1 MQRERQKIGKTT
13 IPHVHHAFLY
23 ISFLTLHDYDVKMP
37 NFRFC
42 GRCEHKT
49 TFFFFSW
56 TSIQSFRIQLQKNC
70 QHLRKELKNLKFEVA
85 QLHFLSDVSLL
96 MLKLLLSSWTTSLFK
111 NHSGLCLQQDL
122 TCLNII
128 APSYPYIAYLLFAF
142 LFQLYLGTCAHAI

>member
-1 MQRERQKIGKTT
+1 MTAIQRERQKIGKTT
-13 IPHVHHAFLY
+13 ILHVHHAFLY
-23 ISFLTLHDYDVKMP
+23 ISFLTLHDYDMKMP

-85 QLHFLSDVSLL
+85 QLHLLSDVLL
-96 MLKLLLSSWTTSLFK
+96 SMLKLLLSSWTTSLFSSTTQGFVC
-111 NHSGLCLQQDL
+111 NRSPNMHDVQSID
-122 TCLNII
+122 
-128 APSYPYIAYLLFAF
+128 SEVESS
-142 LFQLYLGTCAHAI
+142 